1 MKKNDI
7 FELEITDMGTDGEGI
22 GHYDGMTFFVKDAL
36 IGDVITARATKLKKN
51 YGYARVEEIK
61 TPSTFRI
68 EPKCALHKRCG
79 GCQIQALSYEK
90 QLEFKND
97 KVRNNLMRIGGFSE
111 DELSAKMA
119 PPVGI
124 DDPYRYR
131 NKAQFPVG
139 RDKDGNIITGFYA
152 SRSHNI
158 IPVDDCML
166 GVPVN
171 KEILDIIK
179 AWMNEYGIEPYDEVS
194 RTGLV
199 RHVLIRY
206 GFTSKQIMVCLVIN
220 GDGLDSKRRG
230 ENVNVSCVA
239 SGKITDKRDRDRA
252 SYNKANDSKVNCN
265 KADDSK
271 VSCNKA
277 NDSKASDN
285 KPCDSKASD
294 SRYNATDTLCERLS
308 KIDGMT
314 SISYNINKENTN
326 VILGKKTV
334 CIWGRSYIEDTIHL
348 LSYPDFTP
356 QGTGITYQISPQS
369 FYQVNP
375 KQTEKLYST
384 ALEFAGL
391 TGKESVWD
399 LYCGIGTISLFL
411 SQRAKKVYGVEIVP
425 QAIDDAKNNA
435 KINGITNA
443 EFFVGKAEEV
453 LPEFYTD
460 AKKNITKGFE
470 AIKPEVP
477 AAKYTDEADMLTPDV
492 IVVDP
497 PRKGCDEKCLDT
509 MLKME
514 PQRIVY
520 VSCDSATLARDL
532 KILCKEKYELVK
544 WQAFDQ
550 FSHTGHVETVCLL
563 SKLYE
568 AKHHVNVRLDMD
580 ELDVTS
586 AESKATYEEIK
597 SYVAEHN
604 DGMKVSNLYI
614 AQVKAKYGI
623 IERENYNKPKSD
635 DARQP
640 KCPKEK
646 EDAIVEALKYYQM
659 I

>member
-1 MKKNDI
+1 MHWTHICKNNKEEKSMKKNDI

-36 IGDVITARATKLKKN
+36 IGDVITARVTKLKKN

-97 KVRNNLMRIGGFSE
+97 KVRNNLMRIGGFLE

-220 GDGLDSKRRG
+220 GDGLDSKRRV
-230 ENVNVSCVA
+230 ENVNVSCA
-239 SGKITDKRDRDRA
+239 DSGKSTDKRDRDRA
-252 SYNKANDSKVNCN
+252 SY
-265 KADDSK
+265 
-271 VSCNKA
+271 NKA

-453 LPEFYTD
+453 LPEFYAD
-460 AKKNITKGFE
+460 AKKNITKGSE

-477 AAKYTDEADMLTPDV
+477 TAKYTDEADMLTPDV

-532 KILCKEKYELVK
+532 KILCEEKYELVK

-550 FSHTGHVETVCLL
+550 FSHTGHVETVVLL
-563 SKLYE
+563 SKGMVDSRKVKVDFSRE
-568 AKHHVNVRLDMD
+568 DMD
-580 ELDVTS
+580 LSEFKG
-586 AESKATYEEIK
+586 KATYEQIK
-597 SYVAEHN
+597 AYVLEQT
-604 DGMKVSNLYI
+604 GLKVSSLYI
-614 AQVKAKYGI
+614 VQIKKKCGLDIGENFNLAKS
-623 IERENYNKPKSD
+623 ENV
-635 DARQP
+635 RQP
-640 KCPKEK
+640 QCTPEK
-646 EDAIVEALKYYQM
+646 EDAIMQAFRHFG
-659 I
+659 II

>member
-36 IGDVITARATKLKKN
+36 IGDVITARVTKLKKN

-139 RDKDGNIITGFYA
+139 RNKDGNIITGFYA

-252 SYNKANDSKVNCN
+252 SYNKAN
-265 KADDSK
+265 
-271 VSCNKA
+271 
-277 NDSKASDN
+277 
-285 KPCDSKASD
+285 DSKASD

-435 KINGITNA
+435 KINSITNA

-453 LPEFYTD
+453 LPEFYAN
-460 AKKNITKGFE
+460 AKKSTNTLNISINKESET
-470 AIKPEVP
+470 IQPETGV
-477 AAKYTDEADMLTPDV
+477 AKQTDEADMLTPDV
-492 IVVDP
+492 IVIDP

-532 KILCKEKYELVK
+532 KILCEEKYELVK

-550 FSHTGHVETVCLL
+550 FSHTGHIETIVKL
-563 SKLYE
+563 SLK
-568 AKHHVNVRLDMD
+568 KD
-580 ELDVTS
+580 TP
-586 AESKATYEEIK
+586 K
-597 SYVAEHN
+597 
-604 DGMKVSNLYI
+604 
-614 AQVKAKYGI
+614 
-623 IERENYNKPKSD
+623 IEFTMEPD
-635 DARQP
+635 F
-640 KCPKEK
+640 
-646 EDAIVEALKYYQM
+646 
-659 I
+659 